1 MGHSPHEGSEPL
13 PTVPSGSQSP
23 LKPCPLSPMGHS
35 PHSGPTARGGPE
47 VVRGAGIWPF
57 SSSAAALPGFGAVAW
72 EGRSH
77 RALAVTRNPPPLSDS
92 KPHGD
97 NTPGDTKPSTPALR
111 GAPQLRLPAELRFP
125 YGQGRQQTGLCL
137 LPWLCPP
144 WSPWCHQLAVPRID
158 TGGGRNLEGGGV
170 TKLSLAAMAPNR
182 CSSSTVTCGAP
193 SVTWC
198 HPSALGTR
206 VGCCHLHQSP
216 SG

>member
-77 RALAVTRNPPPLSDS
+77 GALAVTRNPPPPQVTVSPMVTTHLVTPNPPHLLSVGPHS
-92 KPHGD
+92 SGYLQSSGFPMGRAGSRRGLASSLGFVPRGPHGVT
-97 NTPGDTKPSTPALR
+97 N
-111 GAPQLRLPAELRFP
+111 
-125 YGQGRQQTGLCL
+125 
-137 LPWLCPP
+137 WLCPG
-144 WSPWCHQLAVPRID
+144 LTLGGEGTLR
-158 TGGGRNLEGGGV
+158 GGG
-170 TKLSLAAMAPNR
+170 
-182 CSSSTVTCGAP
+182 
-193 SVTWC
+193 
-198 HPSALGTR
+198 
-206 VGCCHLHQSP
+206 
-216 SG
+216 